1 MHNILISIPESMR
14 FGKFGP
20 LGTMLGSQI
29 NYFKGILFMFK

>member
-14 FGKFGP
+14 LGKFVL

-29 NYFKGILFMFK
+29 NYFKGIIFMF